1 MPIQNLLPS
10 FFYISR
16 ITFLF
21 IAFFPVIFSN
31 LFPFFST
38 GTSHF
43 LGLNFA
49 RAFDVFFQTETGDY
63 NIKNLHSS
71 FLEFML
77 LKSFLELFDI
87 FLILPASFSSSFSS
101 SSAPHFF
108 FSYSTFCLFHSPT
121 TSLKPSFLLFISL
134 SLYLFLFLS
143 LTLYL
148 IFLFLSFSI
157 YLYLFLFLLLSQFL
171 PYFASFLFSFFSFRI
186 SRACLG
192 NFLGCEHPVDR
203 GNGDESQ

>member
-1 MPIQNLLPS
+1 MLIQNLLAS

-16 ITFLF
+16 ISFLF
-21 IAFFPVIFSN
+21 IPFFPIIFSN
-31 LFPFFST
+31 LFPFFPT

-49 RAFDVFFQTETGDY
+49 RAFDVFFQTETGDQ

-87 FLILPASFSSSFSS
+87 FLILPFSSSFSS
-101 SSAPHFF
+101 SSAPHFLTQLSVSF
-108 FSYSTFCLFHSPT
+108 TLPLPLSCLLSCYS
-121 TSLKPSFLLFISL
+121 SL
-134 SLYLFLFLS
+134 SFSLS

-148 IFLFLSFSI
+148 TFLFLPFSI
-157 YLYLFLFLLLSQFL
+157 YLYLFLFLLLSQFF
-171 PYFASFLFSFFSFRI
+171 PYFASFLFSFLSFRI